1 MICMSKVLFL
11 EDDEE
16 QRELGEELLEM
27 KTGIE
32 VDTKPSVE
40 EVEDWNYDLAITDY
54 SGVDVETVYD
64 NIDNVIVYTGFSE
77 ESIDLPEYAQHVEK
91 PDYDELA
98 DEVQRQ
104 LETYISAD

>member
-1 MICMSKVLFL
+1 MNEVLLL
-11 EDDEE
+11 EDDPE

-32 VDTKPSVE
+32 VDTKASIE
-40 EVEDWNYDLAITDY
+40 EVEHWDYGLAITDH

-77 ESIDLPEYAQHVEK
+77 DSLDLPEYAQYVGK
-91 PDYDELA
+91 GGYDELA

-104 LETYISAD
+104 LEAPL